1 MEKILDF
8 NEPLDVNLLDAVVNA
23 LYTGFPQQQEQA
35 QRILSQFQENQ
46 DAWQRVDRILQLSQ
60 SNNTKFYALQILEQV
75 VKFRWKILPKE
86 QRDGIKNYIVNLAI
100 QLSQDEVTLKREKL
114 LVSKLD
120 MVLVQII
127 KQEWPRNWESFIPE
141 IVGASKAN
149 ESLCENN
156 MMILRLIYEE
166 VFDFSS
172 GQMTQ
177 AKNKELKESF
187 SKEFSLIYQLCEFVL
202 ERSEKPSL
210 LLVTL
215 ETLLRFL
222 NWIQLS
228 YIFETSMINNLIFK
242 FFPSLNFRNVAL
254 ECLTEIGSLSVGN
267 LYDMHFEMLFVQFM
281 NQLQTVLPPNTDIAN
296 AFKRGYEKD
305 QQFIQHLSLFFSGFF
320 RSHIEICERKP
331 ELHSLLIQAHDYLAQ
346 ISLVDDLEIF
356 KICLEYWNKLAND
369 LYNEAPLQVQPAFSS
384 LILGGTSSSSS
395 SMRRG
400 LYASVLSKVRI
411 ALIGRMPRP
420 EEVLIVE
427 DENGDI
433 VKETC
438 KDTDAIILYKSMRE
452 TLVLL
457 THLDC
462 EDTQRIMLEKLSAQV
477 DGREW
482 SWFGLNTLC
491 WAIGAISG
499 AQSEEYEKRFL
510 VTVIKDLLGLCEVKR
525 GKDNKAVI
533 ASNIMYIVGQYPR
546 FLRAHWKFLKTV
558 VNKLFEFMH
567 ETHPGV
573 QDMACDTFLKIAQ
586 KCQRK
591 FVVTQVSETQPFL
604 EEILSTL
611 PQIIKDLEASQVQT
625 FYEAIGWMIQSHADS
640 NYRDTLTS
648 KLMEVPNQMWNEI
661 LYQAGRSL
669 EFLQQPDIIKQI
681 GNILKLNVRAC
692 SSMGPCFLS
701 QMSRIYLDMLNVY
714 KLYSSLISSAVQTGG
729 VIATKTSVVRSMRS
743 VKKETLTLI
752 ETFIERSRETQIIVE
767 NFVPPLLEA
776 IVGDYKASVADARDP
791 EVLSLIAV
799 IVDKLQGAMTAEVPR
814 IFDAVFECTLGMITK
829 NFQDYPDHRRHFFTL
844 IRSINQHCFK
854 AFFVMPPALF
864 KLVIDSI
871 VWAFKHTE
879 RHVSET
885 GLNILLEL
893 LYNVNLAGP
902 EVSSAFY
909 KTYFLPLL
917 QDVFYVLTDTFH
929 KSGFRLQATILLEM
943 FSAVESGCIQVPLW
957 DLNTIT
963 DPTMNNQRFLRDYV
977 MNLLGSAFGNL
988 SSAQVRVFVLGLFD
1002 LNKDL
1007 PLFKSHLRDFLVQ
1020 LKEFSSGD
1028 NADLYLE
1035 EKEKELEEARAAA
1048 LRKATAIPGMIPP
1061 NQLPDEMND

>member
-1 MEKILDF
+1 M
-8 NEPLDVNLLDAVVNA
+8 
-23 LYTGFPQQQEQA
+23 
-35 QRILSQFQENQ
+35 
-46 DAWQRVDRILQLSQ
+46 
-60 SNNTKFYALQILEQV
+60 
-75 VKFRWKILPKE
+75 
-86 QRDGIKNYIVNLAI
+86 
-100 QLSQDEVTLKREKL
+100 
-114 LVSKLD
+114 
-120 MVLVQII
+120 
-127 KQEWPRNWESFIPE
+127 
-141 IVGASKAN
+141 
-149 ESLCENN
+149 
-156 MMILRLIYEE
+156 
-166 VFDFSS
+166 
-172 GQMTQ
+172 
-177 AKNKELKESF
+177 
-187 SKEFSLIYQLCEFVL
+187 
-202 ERSEKPSL
+202 
-210 LLVTL
+210 
-215 ETLLRFL
+215 
-222 NWIQLS
+222 
-228 YIFETSMINNLIFK
+228 
-242 FFPSLNFRNVAL
+242 
-254 ECLTEIGSLSVGN
+254 
-267 LYDMHFEMLFVQFM
+267 
-281 NQLQTVLPPNTDIAN
+281 
-296 AFKRGYEKD
+296 
-305 QQFIQHLSLFFSGFF
+305 
-320 RSHIEICERKP
+320 
-331 ELHSLLIQAHDYLAQ
+331 
-346 ISLVDDLEIF
+346 
-356 KICLEYWNKLAND
+356 
-369 LYNEAPLQVQPAFSS
+369 
-384 LILGGTSSSSS
+384 
-395 SMRRG
+395 
-400 LYASVLSKVRI
+400 
-411 ALIGRMPRP
+411 
-420 EEVLIVE
+420 
-427 DENGDI
+427 
-433 VKETC
+433 
-438 KDTDAIILYKSMRE
+438 
-452 TLVLL
+452 
-457 THLDC
+457 
-462 EDTQRIMLEKLSAQV
+462 
-477 DGREW
+477 
-482 SWFGLNTLC
+482 
-491 WAIGAISG
+491 
-499 AQSEEYEKRFL
+499 
-510 VTVIKDLLGLCEVKR
+510 
-525 GKDNKAVI
+525 
-533 ASNIMYIVGQYPR
+533 
-546 FLRAHWKFLKTV
+546 
-558 VNKLFEFMH
+558 
-567 ETHPGV
+567 
-573 QDMACDTFLKIAQ
+573 
-586 KCQRK
+586 
-591 FVVTQVSETQPFL
+591 
-604 EEILSTL
+604 
-611 PQIIKDLEASQVQT
+611 
-625 FYEAIGWMIQSHADS
+625 
-640 NYRDTLTS
+640 
-648 KLMEVPNQMWNEI
+648 
-661 LYQAGRSL
+661 
-669 EFLQQPDIIKQI
+669 
-681 GNILKLNVRAC
+681 
-692 SSMGPCFLS
+692 
-701 QMSRIYLDMLNVY
+701 
-714 KLYSSLISSAVQTGG
+714 QTGG

-1061 NQLPDEMND
+1061 NQLPDEMNE